1 MSINNFNEVV
11 QNLNVYFII
20 IFSILSTLA
29 VQKII
34 RGDLK

>member
-1 MSINNFNEVV
+1 MNISNFNEVV

-20 IFSILSTLA
+20 IFSVLSTIF

>member
-20 IFSILSTLA
+20 IFSVLCTLA

-34 RGDLK
+34 RGELK

>member
-11 QNLNVYFII
+11 QSLNVYFII
-20 IFSILSTLA
+20 IFSVVSTLA

-34 RGDLK
+34 RGDLQ